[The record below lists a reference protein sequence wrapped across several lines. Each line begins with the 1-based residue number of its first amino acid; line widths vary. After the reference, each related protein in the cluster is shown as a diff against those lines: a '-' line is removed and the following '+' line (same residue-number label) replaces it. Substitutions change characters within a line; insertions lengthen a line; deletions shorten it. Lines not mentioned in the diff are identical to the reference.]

1 VARAS
6 RDEWSEAR
14 GIAAQA
20 EALRDRLAPLAQLDA
35 DQYEAA
41 LRARADEGPAGERRD
56 FELGVA
62 YAKAAEPPLR
72 IAEAANDV
80 AALAVTVARHGNP
93 SVRADAVAAAAL
105 AAAAARAASE
115 LVAVN
120 LTAAADDERVLLA
133 RRLAD
138 EAARAA
144 EEASA
149 GGF

>member
-1 VARAS
+1 MARAS
-6 RDEWSEAR
+6 KDGWAEAR

-20 EALRDRLAPLAQLDA
+20 EALRDRVAPLVQLDA

-41 LRARADEGPAGERRD
+41 LRMRAEAGPAGEGRD
-56 FELGVA
+56 FELGRA
-62 YAKAAEPPLR
+62 YAKAAEPPLK
-72 IAEAANDV
+72 IVEAASDV
-80 AALAVTVARHGNP
+80 AVLAVTVARHGDP
-93 SVRADAVAAAAL
+93 SVKADAVAAAAL

-120 LTAAADDERVLLA
+120 LTAAADDERVLRARTLA
-133 RRLAD
+133 E

-149 GGF
+149 GD

>member
-6 RDEWSEAR
+6 QDGWTEAR

-41 LRARADEGPAGERRD
+41 LSARAEEAPESERRD
-56 FELGVA
+56 FQLGVA
-62 YAKAAEPPLR
+62 YARAAEPPLR

-80 AALAVTVARHGNP
+80 AALAVTVARHGDP

-105 AAAAARAASE
+105 AAAAARAAAE

-120 LTAAADDERVLLA
+120 LTASAEDERVLRA
-133 RRLAD
+133 RRLAE

-149 GGF
+149 GD